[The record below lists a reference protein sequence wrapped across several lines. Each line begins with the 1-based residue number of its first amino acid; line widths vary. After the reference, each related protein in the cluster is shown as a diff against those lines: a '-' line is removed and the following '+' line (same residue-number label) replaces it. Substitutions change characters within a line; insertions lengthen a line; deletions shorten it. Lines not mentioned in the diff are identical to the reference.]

1 MMLLFFLVIAAGCV
15 VIDLPLLK
23 QKGRPRDRLVWV
35 LFWILGIAAVYCSLY
50 KIKVPSPLYLVMFIY
65 KPVNSF
71 FEMWFH

>member
-35 LFWILGIAAVYCSLY
+35 LYWILGIAAVYCSLN

-71 FEMWFH
+71 FDMWFR

>member
-1 MMLLFFLVIAAGCV
+1 MLLFFLVIAAGCV

-23 QKGRPRDRLVWV
+23 RKSKPLDRLVW
-35 LFWILGIAAVYCSLY
+35 LMFWTLGIAAVYCSLN

-65 KPVNSF
+65 KPVNSL